1 VRAPRKTLRGMN
13 VTEQLAAFASGVDAA
28 ALPAARGDLLR
39 LHIFDTIGAWFAG
52 DAVGETADVRS
63 VIGDDDGAT
72 LLLGCIAARCS
83 EIDDI
88 HLASCITPG
97 AVVIPTA
104 LVAAAELARAGTPV
118 DDAAFLAACVAGY
131 ETLLRF
137 GLAVDGPRILYRGV
151 WPTYVC
157 SGFGVVATLGRL
169 QGLDATVVAEALA
182 IVATRATG
190 TSGRIPGRTSRWLTL
205 GCAARDAALAVR
217 AAQRGLHGD
226 LTLLDGRWSAITA
239 VALER
244 DALLGDLGVRF
255 ELDAVSF
262 KPVCAAKQT
271 IAAIQGFREIVA
283 GGVDADGARSV
294 TVTVPSSYR
303 EMIDR
308 TTFPVARQDSLSN
321 VRYSL
326 ALAVAAPERLLDV
339 HRSELIGTPRVRAL
353 MAKVDVAIDPA
364 LDAAYPRDWPA
375 RVIVTAG
382 DGTVHERT
390 VMRPF
395 GDPGT
400 GFGWDAAAEKF
411 AAIAPRAD
419 GAAVA
424 AACRGLGNGTLPV
437 LLAAA
442 ANRVQ

>member
-1 VRAPRKTLRGMN
+1 MN

-28 ALPAARGDLLR
+28 ALPAARADMLR
-39 LHIFDTIGAWFAG
+39 LHIFDTIGARIAG
-52 DAVGETADVRS
+52 DAVGETADVRA
-63 VIGDDDGAT
+63 VVGDGDEAT

-88 HLASCITPG
+88 HLMSCVTPG
-97 AVVIPTA
+97 AVVVPVA
-104 LVAAAELARAGTPV
+104 LAAAADLARAGTPV
-118 DDAAFLAACVAGY
+118 DDAAFLAACTAGY

-137 GLAVDGPRILYRGV
+137 GVAVDGPRILYRGI
-151 WPTYVC
+151 WPTYIC

-169 QGLDATVVAEALA
+169 QGLDAAVIAEALA

-217 AAQRGLHGD
+217 AAQRGLRGD
-226 LTLLDGRWSAITA
+226 LSLLDGKWSTITCVA
-239 VALER
+239 VEH
-244 DALLGDLGVRF
+244 DALLGELGVRF

-283 GGVDADGARSV
+283 AGVDADGARGV
-294 TVTVPSSYR
+294 TVNVPSAYR

-308 TTFPVARQDSLSN
+308 TAFPVARQDSLSN

-326 ALAVAAPERLLDV
+326 ALAVAAPQRLLDI
-339 HRSELIGTPRVRAL
+339 HRSELVNTPRVRAL
-353 MAKVDVAIDPA
+353 MAKIDIAIDPA
-364 LDAAYPRDWPA
+364 LDAAYPGDWPA
-375 RVIVTAG
+375 RVTVTAA
-382 DGTVHERT
+382 DGTLHERT

-400 GFGWDAAAEKF
+400 GFGWEAALEKF
-411 AAIAPRAD
+411 AAIAPQAD
-419 GAAVA
+419 AAAVA
-424 AACRGLGNGTLPV
+424 AACRGLGTGTLAR
-437 LLAAA
+437 LL
-442 ANRVQ
+442 